1 MTRIFLLLLTA
12 LICAPAAFAQSGDK
26 DYSFYEFYVGYAHMR
41 AYNNADHFD
50 KNCTATFNGN
60 RVDFANERTG
70 YNGFTAEFNQNVH
83 RNIGIVTSFTG
94 TFDDVG
100 YADIRSG
107 RIFNASVQRY
117 DLMIGPR
124 FNLRAR
130 VVTPFAHALFGV
142 THVRANFDD
151 PLSPRRKSD
160 TGFAMALGG
169 GLDIHAAEHLD
180 IRPIMFD
187 YVPSWL
193 DSRRQDNFRAGAG
206 IKIK

>member
-1 MTRIFLLLLTA
+1 MTRIFLLLLAA
-12 LICAPAAFAQSGDK
+12 LICAPAAFAQSSDK

-41 AYNNADHFD
+41 AYNDADHFD
-50 KNCTATFNGN
+50 RGGRATVNGN
-60 RVDFANERTG
+60 RVDLIDDRNG

-83 RNIGIVTSFTG
+83 RNIGIVTSFTA

-100 YADIRSG
+100 YVDRLSG
-107 RIFNASVQRY
+107 NTFDASVQRY

-124 FNLRAR
+124 FNWRTR
-130 VVTPFAHALFGV
+130 HVTPFAHALFGI
-142 THVRANFDD
+142 THLRASFDA
-151 PLSPRRKSD
+151 PLASGKRTD

-169 GLDIHAAEHLD
+169 GLDVHAGEHLD
-180 IRPIMFD
+180 IRPIMVD
-187 YVPSWL
+187 WVPSWL

>member
-1 MTRIFLLLLTA
+1 
-12 LICAPAAFAQSGDK
+12 
-26 DYSFYEFYVGYAHMR
+26 
-41 AYNNADHFD
+41 
-50 KNCTATFNGN
+50 
-60 RVDFANERTG
+60 VDL
-70 YNGFTAEFNQNVH
+70 
-83 RNIGIVTSFTG
+83 
-94 TFDDVG
+94 
-100 YADIRSG
+100 RSG
-107 RIFNASVQRY
+107 RTFNASVQRY

-124 FNLRAR
+124 FNWRTR

-142 THVRANFDD
+142 THLRANFDD
-151 PLSPRRKSD
+151 SLSPRRKSD
-160 TGFAMALGG
+160 TGFGMALGG